1 MQSDNEP
8 IRRLGLEVLGSDLY
22 GLAQTLAALTRGMVS
37 IEDDNA
43 RVLAY
48 SASDESADELR
59 RLSILGRQGPPA
71 YLQHLQAWGVYDQ
84 LRRSNDVVTVP
95 ADVELGI
102 RPRLVIGM
110 RDGDRLLGSIWVQEG
125 AQPLAP
131 ESAEVLRGAA
141 AVAARMIVRTLDAP
155 NAETLQIE
163 RLLGA
168 RGGGVDAPSVA
179 ATLGI
184 STDGPAVVIGFTP
197 RSDTGADLGPLAARL
212 RLHAGAY
219 AADGLVAVIGRRIYL
234 LLPRSR
240 AQAAVTSWT
249 RGVIKR
255 IERHSGIALR
265 AAIAS
270 PVGHLVDVATARAE
284 VDRVLDQTRGDQPVT
299 TLADSR
305 TPVLLGEIL
314 DLVAAHEQ
322 LRDPRIAA
330 LIAYDARG
338 TGELRRSLEA
348 YLRHFGDVRSAAA
361 ELQVHPNTLRYRVR
375 RAEEIVDI
383 DLDDPAGRLLVEL
396 QLAIVE
402 RTTAGADRA
411 TPWPRGH
418 GVAVGQPDVDQPQ
431 V

>member
-1 MQSDNEP
+1 MQSDNTEP
-8 IRRLGLEVLGSDLY
+8 VRRLGLEVLGSDLY

-48 SASDESADELR
+48 SASDDSADELR

-71 YLQHLQAWGVYDQ
+71 YLKRLQGWGVYDQ
-84 LRRSNDVVTVP
+84 LRRTEDVVTVP

-110 RDGDRLLGSIWVQEG
+110 RDGDQLLGSIWVQEG

-179 ATLGI
+179 AALGI
-184 STDGPAVVIGFTP
+184 STGGPAVVVGF
-197 RSDTGADLGPLAARL
+197 AALGGRDAELEALAARL

-219 AADGLVAVIGRRIYL
+219 AADALIAVIGRRIYL

-240 AQAAVTSWT
+240 AQTAVAGWT
-249 RGVIKR
+249 RGVIQR
-255 IERHSGIALR
+255 IERHSGVTLR

-284 VDRVLDQTRGDQPVT
+284 VDRVLDQTSGDQPVT

-314 DLVAAHEQ
+314 DLIATHDQ

-348 YLRHFGDVRSAAA
+348 YLRHFGDVRTAAA
-361 ELQVHPNTLRYRVR
+361 ELQVHPNTLRYRIR
-375 RAEEIVDI
+375 RAEEIVDV

-396 QLAIVE
+396 QLAVLE
-402 RTTAGADRA
+402 RMPPQA
-411 TPWPRGH
+411 TGRLR
-418 GVAVGQPDVDQPQ
+418 
-431 V
+431 